1 MFVCVLFYV
10 CVAIGFVD
18 LVDKGFIHMKRVLK
32 CAFGNLLLQILLQ
45 VYNTM
50 YVNSDIYLLV
60 ITIVFTYS
68 NVK

>member
-1 MFVCVLFYV
+1 
-10 CVAIGFVD
+10 
-18 LVDKGFIHMKRVLK
+18 MKRVLK